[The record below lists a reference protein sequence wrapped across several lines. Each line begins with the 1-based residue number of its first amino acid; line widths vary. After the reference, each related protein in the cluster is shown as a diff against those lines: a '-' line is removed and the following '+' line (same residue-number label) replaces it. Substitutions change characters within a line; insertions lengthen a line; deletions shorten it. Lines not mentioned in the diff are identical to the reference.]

1 MKEKFNLLAIK
12 TANQT
17 LKDAALLPD
26 PKFLY
31 EPLVVEGELTILFAD
46 TGIGKTALSVQIAM
60 HIALY
65 YVLLYVDL
73 ELTDKQF
80 EKRYRNEEGKHFT
93 FPDNFYRATYEMLK
107 EIPDD
112 ITYEDFFINSLKDLI
127 KEHSAEV
134 VVLDNLTK
142 IVSSSTDTAKSTIP
156 IMNALSAMKF
166 EEGITFLILEHN
178 KKVEEW
184 KPISLNDLQGSKM
197 KSNFADS
204 VFTIGRSAFDK
215 SLRYIKQLKVRSG
228 ELIYDEENVLLC
240 ELSTNE
246 GYLGFNQ
253 LGFRQEKELLRQRET
268 SGYDENIEQVLEL
281 KSKGYSNVQIGKQLQ
296 CSESVVRKWLK
307 RAEQ

>member
-112 ITYEDFFINSLKDLI
+112 ITYEDFFINSLKDRI

-296 CSESVVRKWLK
+296 FSESVVRKWLK

>member
-1 MKEKFNLLAIK
+1 MKEKLNLLAIK

-17 LKDAALLPD
+17 LKDASLLPD
-26 PKFLY
+26 PTFLY

-112 ITYEDFFINSLKDLI
+112 ITYEDFFINSLKDRI

-253 LGFRQEKELLRQRET
+253 LAFRQEKELLRQRET

>member
-1 MKEKFNLLAIK
+1 MKEKINLLAIK

-17 LKDAALLPD
+17 LKDAALLAD

-80 EKRYRNEEGKHFT
+80 EKRYRDNDHIHFQ
-93 FPDNFYRATYEMLK
+93 FPETFYRATYDVLR
-107 EIPDD
+107 EIPQYVS
-112 ITYEDFFINSLKDLI
+112 YEQFFIQSLKDRI
-127 KEHSAEV
+127 KEVDARV
-134 VVLDNLTK
+134 VVIDNMTK
-142 IVSSSTDTAKSTIP
+142 VVSGSTDTAKATIP
-156 IMNALSAMKF
+156 IMNALSVMKF
-166 EEGITFLILEHN
+166 EQGITFLILEHN

-204 VFTIGRSAFDK
+204 VFTIGKSAFDK

-228 ELIYDEENVLLC
+228 ELIYDEENVRLC
-240 ELSTNE
+240 ELTTNQ
-246 GYLGFNQ
+246 GYLGFKQ
-253 LGFRQEKELLRQRET
+253 LGFRKEKELLKQKET
-268 SGYDENIEQVLEL
+268 AGFHQTIEQVLNL
-281 KSKGYSNVQIGKQLQ
+281 KSQGYSNVHISKQLH
-296 CSESVVRKWLK
+296 CSEAAVRKWLK
-307 RAEQ
+307 KAEQ

>member
-12 TANQT
+12 TANQA

-60 HIALY
+60 HIAVY

-107 EIPDD
+107 ELPDD
-112 ITYEDFFINSLKDLI
+112 ITYEDFFINSLKDRI
-127 KEHSAEV
+127 KEFRAEV

-240 ELSTNE
+240 ELSTTE

-253 LGFRQEKELLRQRET
+253 LGFRQEKELLKQRER

-281 KSKGYSNVQIGKQLQ
+281 KSKGYSNVQIGKQLL

>member
-1 MKEKFNLLAIK
+1 MKEKLNLLAIK

-17 LKDAALLPD
+17 LKDASLLPD
-26 PKFLY
+26 PTFLY

-65 YVLLYVDL
+65 YILLYVDL

-80 EKRYRNEEGKHFT
+80 EKRYRDSDGVHFQ
-93 FPDNFYRATYEMLK
+93 FPEKFYRATYEIMS
-107 EIPDD
+107 EIPENVN
-112 ITYEDFFINSLKDLI
+112 YEQFFIHSLKDRI
-127 KEHSAEV
+127 KEVDAKV
-134 VVLDNLTK
+134 VVIDNMTK
-142 IVSSSTDTAKSTIP
+142 VVSGSTDTAKSTIP

-253 LGFRQEKELLRQRET
+253 LGFRHEKELLKSKET
-268 SGYDENIEQVLEL
+268 SGYEENIEQVLEL

-296 CSESVVRKWLK
+296 RSESAIRKWLK
-307 RAEQ
+307 KAEQ

>member
-1 MKEKFNLLAIK
+1 MNEKINLLAIK

-17 LKDAALLPD
+17 LKDAALLAD

-80 EKRYRNEEGKHFT
+80 EKRYRDNDHIHFQ
-93 FPDNFYRATYEMLK
+93 FPETFYRATYDVLR
-107 EIPDD
+107 EIPQYVS
-112 ITYEDFFINSLKDLI
+112 YEQFFIQSLKDRI
-127 KEHSAEV
+127 KEVDAKV
-134 VVLDNLTK
+134 VVIDNMTK
-142 IVSSSTDTAKSTIP
+142 VVSGSTDTAKATIP
-156 IMNALSAMKF
+156 IMNALSVMKF
-166 EEGITFLILEHN
+166 EQGITFLILEHN

-204 VFTIGRSAFDK
+204 VFTIGKSAFDK

-240 ELSTNE
+240 ELTTNQ
-246 GYLGFNQ
+246 GYLGFKQ
-253 LGFRQEKELLRQRET
+253 LGFRKEKELLKQKET
-268 SGYDENIEQVLEL
+268 AGFHQTIEQVLNL
-281 KSKGYSNVQIGKQLQ
+281 KSQGYSNVQISKQLH
-296 CSESVVRKWLK
+296 CSEAAVRKWLK
-307 RAEQ
+307 KAEQ

>member
-93 FPDNFYRATYEMLK
+93 FPDNFYRATYELLK

-112 ITYEDFFINSLKDLI
+112 ITYEDFFINSLKDRI

>member
-112 ITYEDFFINSLKDLI
+112 ITYEDFFINSLKDRI

>member
-1 MKEKFNLLAIK
+1 MIDRFNLLAVK

-17 LKDAALLPD
+17 LQDAALLPD

-31 EPLVVEGELTILFAD
+31 QPLVVEGELTILFAD

-60 HIALY
+60 HIALC

-80 EKRYRNEEGKHFT
+80 EKRYRDSNDNHYQ
-93 FPDNFYRATYEMLK
+93 FPENFYRATQEIMR
-107 EIPDD
+107 EIPEN
-112 ITYEDFFINSLKDLI
+112 TSYEQFFIQSLKDRI
-127 KEHSAEV
+127 KEVHAKV
-134 VVLDNLTK
+134 VVLDNMTK
-142 IVSSSTDTAKSTIP
+142 VTASSTDTAKSTIP

-166 EEGITFLILEHN
+166 EKGITFLILEHN

-215 SLRYIKQLKVRSG
+215 NLRYIKQLKVRSG

-253 LGFRQEKELLRQRET
+253 LGSRHEKELLKQRET
-268 SGYDENIEQVLEL
+268 SGYEENIEQVLEL

-296 CSESVVRKWLK
+296 CSESAIRKWLK